1 MISAEIYL
9 NGFPGFHHSLLSG
22 PLDPDPG
29 RPVLDEVDAK
39 AGLEVVL
46 RRDFP
51 RFRLNERRAHAQVL
65 GVHCAALKRN
75 ER

>member
-1 MISAEIYL
+1 MISAQIYL
-9 NGFPGFHHSLLSG
+9 DGFPGFHHSLFSG

-29 RPVLDEVDAK
+29 RSVLDEVDAD

-46 RRDFP
+46 RRDFS
-51 RFRLNERRAHAQVL
+51 RFGLDERRAHAQVL
-65 GVHCAALKRN
+65 GVRRAALKRN